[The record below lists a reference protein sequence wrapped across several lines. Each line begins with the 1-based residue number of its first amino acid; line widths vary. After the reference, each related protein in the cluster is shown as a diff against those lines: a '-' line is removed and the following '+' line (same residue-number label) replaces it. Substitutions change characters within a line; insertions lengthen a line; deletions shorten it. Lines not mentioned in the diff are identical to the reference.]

1 MPYVGVLDESNLS
14 PGDFVRFYVTAV
26 MACPAENLALLSQR
40 VAEIRKR
47 HGYRA
52 GDFFKWESHSR
63 PEHVSQKDHL
73 DAKAETLEILRPHRL
88 VFLPVLV
95 PHHVAERNPSKTLV
109 DWNAN
114 MAILLWERFLESIHD
129 TGVCILDRR
138 PGGDDGSYLR
148 ELFSREAESSLGR
161 DFSLKRTHVLGYT
174 MEGASHLL
182 SVLDIALGAFCY
194 AINDRRQQQSQ
205 MASKMLK
212 SVVGAMRQSVI
223 PGGQTVLETEGYA
236 FLPLKKKTPRVRTE
250 YDELIEHW
258 NRLLARQP
266 E

>member
-1 MPYVGVLDESNLS
+1 MG
-14 PGDFVRFYVTAV
+14 
-26 MACPAENLALLSQR
+26 
-40 VAEIRKR
+40 
-47 HGYRA
+47 
-52 GDFFKWESHSR
+52 
-63 PEHVSQKDHL
+63 QKDHL
-73 DAKAETLEILRPHRL
+73 DAKSETLELLRNHRI

-114 MAILLWERFLESIHD
+114 MAILLWERFLESVHD

-148 ELFSREAESSLGR
+148 ELFSKEPESPPGR
-161 DFSLKRTHVLGYT
+161 DFSLKRTHLLGYT

-194 AINDRRQQQSQ
+194 AINDRRQQQSK

-212 SVVGAMRQSVI
+212 TVVGAMRQLEL
-223 PGGQTVLETEGYA
+223 PGGQTVLEADGYA
-236 FLPLKKKTPRVRTE
+236 FLPLNKKTIRVQAE
-250 YDELIEHW
+250 YAELIEHW
-258 NRLLARQP
+258 NRLLSQP
-266 E
+266 PG